1 MSYQVCNCCGWSK
14 ATTYQGLRIHQGKN
28 GCTPKGMRIP
38 ESEQYRMT
46 NNFSKFTYMGPPI
59 KVEEP
64 FMSIFTPSIKS
75 DRTNSDMSLQVCHCG
90 WSKCT
95 SYHGLRTHQGMM
107 GCTPK
112 GMRIPE
118 DELYKWRDPWD
129 KSHQEDSGPI
139 YSTPLKKEP
148 VPMPV
153 FQTLST
159 QANPAATEVKVKDTN
174 QSLFGTPQRSHQT
187 ATNLDKVQDF
197 STGAQQPVPMPVF
210 QTLSTQANPAA
221 TEVKVKDTNQSLF
234 GTPQR
239 SHQTATNLDKVQ
251 DFSTGAQQPVP
262 MPVFQTLSTQANPAA
277 TEVKV
282 KDTNQSLFG
291 TPEHFHPT
299 VTKARRALDFS
310 SGAQQV
316 GQLSWDLPT
325 TTAEKERQKELEK
338 ERQKELEKE
347 REKYLEKERE
357 QEREKEREA
366 QKLIKAKQDRIKAD
380 LQQKI
385 QMTEQKISEVRS
397 SVVAS
402 KGSLDIE
409 WLEINSV
416 FSEVIRVV
424 EDIRQEALQPLEERR
439 NRIKKESQDLVQTL
453 QKEIDKLKKNIDEL
467 DKNPNL
473 QVSPLTGLDNSRD
486 WKNVTVDSSFSL
498 GTLKSKTSKMMEQI
512 QQKLDK
518 LSSVELKRIST
529 FAVDVKLDPATA
541 HRCLVL
547 SPDGKK
553 VTDGGKNQAVF
564 DSPKR
569 FDMFG
574 SILGLNGQTTGKSYW
589 EVEVSN
595 KTGWD
600 LGVVRRN
607 ANRKG
612 KISLT
617 PDNGYWVTVHYEDDK
632 YAALSAP
639 PVSLSLTAKPQKV
652 GVFLD
657 YEEGLVSF
665 YDVTAQSHIYS
676 FTECLFTG
684 EILPYFSPHLKQNG
698 KNSDPL
704 IISAV
709 KKQK

>member
-139 YSTPLKKEP
+139 YSTPLKKE
-148 VPMPV
+148 
-153 FQTLST
+153 
-159 QANPAATEVKVKDTN
+159 
-174 QSLFGTPQRSHQT
+174 
-187 ATNLDKVQDF
+187 
-197 STGAQQPVPMPVF
+197 PVPMPVF

>member
-139 YSTPLKKEP
+139 YSTPLKKENE
-148 VPMPV
+148 PMSPNLTTPMSPTAGV
-153 FQTLST
+153 IEMMKSVLENQYSWQTTINSDRSL
-159 QANPAATEVKVKDTN
+159 PALE
-174 QSLFGTPQRSHQT
+174 
-187 ATNLDKVQDF
+187 
-197 STGAQQPVPMPVF
+197 
-210 QTLSTQANPAA
+210 
-221 TEVKVKDTNQSLF
+221 
-234 GTPQR
+234 
-239 SHQTATNLDKVQ
+239 
-251 DFSTGAQQPVP
+251 FSTGAQQPVP

>member
-139 YSTPLKKEP
+139 YSTPLKKENE
-148 VPMPV
+148 PMSPNLTTPMSPTAGV
-153 FQTLST
+153 IEMMKSVLENQYSWQTTINSDRSL
-159 QANPAATEVKVKDTN
+159 PALE
-174 QSLFGTPQRSHQT
+174 
-187 ATNLDKVQDF
+187 F
-197 STGAQQPVPMPVF
+197 STGAQ
-210 QTLSTQANPAA
+210 
-221 TEVKVKDTNQSLF
+221 
-234 GTPQR
+234 
-239 SHQTATNLDKVQ
+239 
-251 DFSTGAQQPVP
+251 
-262 MPVFQTLSTQANPAA
+262 QTLSTQANPAA